1 MTDRDPLVAGGPVR
15 HIPVLLNEVI
25 EALAPRDGGVYVD
38 GTFGAG
44 GYSRAILNTAD
55 CRVVAIERDDLALT
69 SGQAMEDEFA
79 GRFRLLRG
87 RFSQMTQ
94 LLRSLDI
101 TEVDG
106 VVLDI
111 GVSSMQL
118 DDAERGFSFM
128 GDGPLDMR
136 MESEGLS
143 AADVVN
149 GAEERDLARIIA
161 VLGEERKSRRVAG
174 AIVKARDKAPV
185 LRTSELAAI
194 VEKAVAG
201 GKPSRIHP
209 ATRTFQGLR
218 IFVNHELEELAK
230 GLGAAES
237 LLKEGGRLVV
247 VTFHSLEDRI
257 VKRFFN
263 ERARPAPQPSRHMPV
278 AAGGE
283 KALSFSLL
291 HKGSLSAGE
300 DELARNPRARSARLR
315 AGIRRG
321 GTAFELDLRAL
332 GVPSLNLAGREAL
345 CS

>member
-1 MTDRDPLVAGGPVR
+1 MTGCGPGVAGGPAR
-15 HIPVLLNEVI
+15 HIPVLLDEVV

-44 GYSRAILNTAD
+44 GYSRAILSAAD
-55 CRVVAIERDDLALT
+55 CRVVAIERDDLALEA
-69 SGQAMEDEFA
+69 GRGMEDEFA
-79 GRFRLLRG
+79 GRFKLLRG
-87 RFSQMTQ
+87 RFSQMAQ
-94 LLRSLDI
+94 LLKSLDI

-106 VVLDI
+106 VVLDV

-118 DDAERGFSFM
+118 DDAERGFSFS

-136 MESEGLS
+136 MESKGLS

-149 GAEERDLARIIA
+149 TAEERDLARIIA

-174 AIVKARDKAPV
+174 AIVRARAKAPIR
-185 LRTSELAAI
+185 RTRELAAI
-194 VEKAVAG
+194 VEKALAG
-201 GKPSRIHP
+201 GKPPRIHP

-218 IFVNHELEELAK
+218 IFVNHELEELAL
-230 GLGAAES
+230 GLGAAEA

-263 ERARPAPQPSRHMPV
+263 ERARPAPQPSRHVPV
-278 AAGGE
+278 AGGEE

-291 HKGSLSAGE
+291 HKGALSAGE
-300 DELARNPRARSARLR
+300 AELQGNPRARSARLR

-321 GTAFELDLRAL
+321 GGAFDLDFHAL
-332 GVPSLNLAGREAL
+332 GVPVLHLTRGDIP